1 MYTLHFHPVDA
12 LVDVHA
18 PVDVHVHVHVRTH
31 CTVSRLIPL
40 FKII

>member
-1 MYTLHFHPVDA
+1 MYTLHFHPVHA